1 MIRPARSSQALLL
14 CAALL
19 GSRPAHAEPSAQELS
34 NARQAFE
41 SAAVLEA
48 EQKWVEAAEKL
59 RQALAVKD
67 TPGLRFH
74 LAHCEAEQGLL
85 VEAAADYDRAS
96 ELLREGAKAPDVQ
109 KLLIPASAELKRRIP
124 HIKVEIPD
132 DVANPVAELDGKVV
146 APSELSHQALN
157 PGAHQLKLAARG
169 RSPFESSF
177 SMKEGEEL
185 ALRADL
191 PETRPAPSSPARSP
205 KAQAIASTG
214 APSSE
219 RPSVP
224 ARRSSAKLYWL
235 VGESVVTAAG
245 LALGIGYAVA
255 GASARD
261 RVQAAQSRI
270 DAAAPGNPGA
280 CSSPGTLS
288 QACTDLHTAIDDH
301 DRDGTL
307 STVGFVAGGVG
318 AAALVTTWLVYPS
331 ATSDGARASVEPF
344 VGLGALG
351 VRGRF

>member
-1 MIRPARSSQALLL
+1 MIRPARSSPALLL
-14 CAALL
+14 CAALV
-19 GSRPAHAEPSAQELS
+19 GARSAHAEPSAQEIAS
-34 NARQAFE
+34 ARQAFE

-96 ELLREGAKAPDVQ
+96 ELIREGAKAPDVQ
-109 KLLIPASAELKRRIP
+109 KLLSPASAELKRRIP
-124 HIKVEIPD
+124 HIKVEIPS
-132 DVANPVAELDGKVV
+132 DVASAAAELDGKVV
-146 APSELSHQALN
+146 APSELSHEALN
-157 PGAHQLKLAARG
+157 PGAHQLKLSARG
-169 RSPFESSF
+169 RSPFERSF
-177 SMKEGEEL
+177 SLKEGEEL

-191 PETRPAPSSPARSP
+191 PEARPELSGPALGPTAEAPASAGAASSDRSSAPAH
-205 KAQAIASTG
+205 
-214 APSSE
+214 
-219 RPSVP
+219 
-224 ARRSSAKLYWL
+224 RSSAKLYWL

-270 DAAAPGNPGA
+270 DAAAPSNPGA

-288 QACTDLHTAIDDH
+288 QTCRDLHTAIDEH

-307 STVGFVAGGVG
+307 STVGFVASGVG

-331 ATSDGARASVEPF
+331 TASDGARASVQPF

>member
-14 CAALL
+14 CAALV
-19 GSRPAHAEPSAQELS
+19 GARPAHADPSTQEIA

-85 VEAAADYDRAS
+85 LEAAADYDRAS

-124 HIKVEIPD
+124 HIKVDIPSD
-132 DVANPVAELDGKVV
+132 IVSPAAELDGKVV

-157 PGAHQLKLAARG
+157 PGAHQLKLSARG

-177 SMKEGEEL
+177 SVKEGEEL
-185 ALRADL
+185 AIRADL
-191 PETRPAPSSPARSP
+191 PEARPALSDPALGPRALTPAPADAPSAERP
-205 KAQAIASTG
+205 IAS
-214 APSSE
+214 P
-219 RPSVP
+219 
-224 ARRSSAKLYWL
+224 RRSSAKLYWL

-261 RVQAAQSRI
+261 RVQGAQSRI
-270 DAAAPGNPGA
+270 DAAAPSNPGA

-288 QACTDLHTAIDDH
+288 QACADLHTAIDDH

-307 STVGFVAGGVG
+307 STVGFVVGGVG
-318 AAALVTTWLVYPS
+318 AAALVTTWLVYPHS
-331 ATSDGARASVEPF
+331 TSDGARASVQPV